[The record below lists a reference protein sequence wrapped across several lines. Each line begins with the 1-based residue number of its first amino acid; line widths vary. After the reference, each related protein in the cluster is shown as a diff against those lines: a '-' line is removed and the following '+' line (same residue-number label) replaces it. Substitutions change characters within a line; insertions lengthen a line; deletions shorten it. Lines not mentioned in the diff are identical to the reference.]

1 MLRPT
6 KITGVITQGAKDF
19 GHVQF
24 VGSYKLAYSNN
35 GERWFIYQDEK
46 QKKDKVR
53 FFLARYHV
61 KHIIARPKVLLSFD
75 QRRLYLKVELN
86 HLDFNCFVFFTKYY
100 LCIVFC

>member
-24 VGSYKLAYSNN
+24 VGSYKVAYSNN

-46 QKKDKVR
+46 QKTDKVG
-53 FFLARYHV
+53 FFLSQSHV
-61 KHIIARPKVLLSFD
+61 KNIYFCKTKRNLLTKGAFIS
-75 QRRLYLKVELN
+75 RLM
-86 HLDFNCFVFFTKYY
+86 
-100 LCIVFC
+100 

>member
-46 QKKDKVR
+46 QKKDRVR
-53 FFLARYHV
+53 FFFAKL
-61 KHIIARPKVLLSFD
+61 
-75 QRRLYLKVELN
+75 
-86 HLDFNCFVFFTKYY
+86 
-100 LCIVFC
+100 